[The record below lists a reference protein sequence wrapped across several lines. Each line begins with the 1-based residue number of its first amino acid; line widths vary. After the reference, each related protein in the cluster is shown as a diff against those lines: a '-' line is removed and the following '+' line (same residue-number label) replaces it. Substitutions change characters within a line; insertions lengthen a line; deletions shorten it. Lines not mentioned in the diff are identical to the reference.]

1 MNERTMFDKAFEDL
15 TVTAKNLPDAYNL
28 LHQRADR
35 VKTFKIIEKS
45 ISDMTTSAGMF
56 DVSVGVPSEV
66 GGTIADQLDAAL
78 KAIADIE
85 TQIEQGVGGGAIPE
99 DVENRIVTLENAGA
113 SSTGRLDTLEQTVSN
128 QQTQVSAL
136 GVSVSGHS
144 SDISNHNQRLGTVE
158 VFFEDD
164 PDKGLIIKGSKFI
177 DSMVA
182 SELFSTDTSG
192 GGTSAGG
199 RRTEINFSQDV
210 AAGTNIELMPGAYAS
225 YTVTGV
231 KPNIP
236 NATALVTSPFIRMT
250 LGPLEVDK
258 ETLTFVDTT
267 TIQFGV
273 SIVSGTKV
281 VLYS

>member
-1 MNERTMFDKAFEDL
+1 MNERMLFDKAFEDL
-15 TVTAKNLPDAYNL
+15 AVTAKDLPDAYNL

-35 VKTFKIIEKS
+35 VKKFKIIETS

-78 KAIADIE
+78 ESIAALEDAIE
-85 TQIEQGVGGGAIPE
+85 GVGGAIPE
-99 DVENRIVTLENAGA
+99 DVESRIASLENAGA

-144 SDISNHNQRLGTVE
+144 SDISDHNQRLGTVE
-158 VFFEDD
+158 VFFEED
-164 PDKGLIIKGSKFI
+164 PGKGWIINGDKFV

-182 SELFSTDTSG
+182 SALFSTDTSG
-192 GGTSAGG
+192 PGTSAGG
-199 RRTEINFSQDV
+199 RRTEVNFTQVVPANTDIDLHV
-210 AAGTNIELMPGAYAS
+210 GAYAAYS
-225 YTVTGV
+225 VTGV
-231 KPNIP
+231 EPNIP

-250 LGPLEVDK
+250 LGPLEMDK
-258 ETLTFVDTT
+258 ESLTFVDEY
-267 TIQFGV
+267 TIRFDIP
-273 SIVSGTKV
+273 IVSGTKIV
-281 VLYS
+281 VYS